1 MSRLDQNIAKARAQI
16 ALGYFVDALAAAAA
30 ALAAAV
36 LLAILIHKAVGYTLP
51 WPGTA
56 FGAMAGAGALAA
68 IVVALWRRPTPH
80 AAAVAIDQK
89 LSLRERFSS
98 ALALR
103 TSHDRFAM
111 AAVADA
117 ESTAQRISL
126 PVHQLFPLSFPR
138 GAGAAAVLLILILLA
153 MMLPQ
158 AHWLQPSAA
167 QSSNNHLTPAK
178 IDLAKATIQKA
189 LAQVNALPVA
199 TQKLTAVQIAREA
212 LAKAAST
219 STDPIAAQRTA
230 ASALADLDKALQ
242 DQVQANGKF
251 VESQKEQQDLA
262 ELANQPLSEG
272 SPLASVQQ
280 AMAQGDLVKATGEL
294 NKLVSNF
301 DKLDAAQQ
309 KQVAADMQK
318 LAAKLNQMASSPA
331 GQQQIQQQ
339 LQAMGLNQQ
348 QAHQAG
354 DLIQRAAAGDSSAQQ
369 QLQQLAQQSLSQM
382 NNGQGPTPQ
391 QQQQL
396 QRMLSQMQGHSAAQ
410 MHAQQMSQAASQLA
424 AAMQQSAGAKP
435 SQSGQGGQSNRANQ
449 QSAQQSGGQSNQ
461 QSASL
466 SQSASAMD
474 DAMAQ
479 MQAVQQDA
487 QQMQAAQDSVADAQ
501 QQAMDGLPAGDSSQN
516 TGDDSKDNGG
526 FGNPGQNPG
535 GGKQGFGGHLYKTA
549 APYTVKQVFS
559 PSQDNPN
566 GRILASTLV
575 KAGAL
580 RGEKHAE
587 LRDVA
592 VAAQQDAPDEV
603 DQDRVSRQAQSAVKE
618 YFRSMEEDSATP
630 ASGGS
635 SGSPAPGPTPSP
647 NSAPA
652 NSATPS
658 DSPTSQPAG

>member
-1 MSRLDQNIAKARAQI
+1 MTRLDQNIAKARAQI
-16 ALGYFVDALAAAAA
+16 ALGHFVDALGAATA

-36 LLAILIHKAVGYTLP
+36 LLAILIHKALGYTLP
-51 WPGTA
+51 WPSAA
-56 FGAMAGAGALAA
+56 FAAAAGAGALAA
-68 IVVALWRRPTPH
+68 VVFALWRRPSPH

-103 TSHDRFAM
+103 ASRDRFAL

-126 PVHQLFPLSFPR
+126 PVHQLFPLRFPR
-138 GAGAAAVLLILILLA
+138 GAVTTAALLVLILLA

-158 AHWLQPSAA
+158 AHWLQSSPA
-167 QSSNNHLTPAK
+167 QSNNNHVTLAK
-178 IDLAKATIQKA
+178 TDLAKATIQKA
-189 LAQVNALPVA
+189 FAEVNALPAA

-219 STDPIAAQRTA
+219 STDPTAAQRTA
-230 ASALADLDKALQ
+230 ASILADLDKALQ

-294 NKLVSNF
+294 NKLVNNF

-309 KQVAADMQK
+309 KQVASDMQK

-339 LQAMGLNQQ
+339 LQALGLNQQ

-369 QLQQLAQQSLSQM
+369 QLQQLAQQSLAQM

-424 AAMQQSAGAKP
+424 AAMQQSAGAKA
-435 SQSGQGGQSNRANQ
+435 SQSGQGGKSNQAGQ

-501 QQAMDGLPAGDSSQN
+501 QQAMDGLPAGDSSQS
-516 TGDDSKDNGG
+516 TFDDGKDNGG

-535 GGKQGFGGHLYKTA
+535 GGNQGFGGHLYKSA

-566 GRILASTLV
+566 GRVLASTLV

-635 SGSPAPGPTPSP
+635 SDSPAPGPTPAP

-652 NSATPS
+652 NSASPS